1 MNDCQTQ
8 AEWDKMAAAYE
19 EFTAG
24 EDSYSNR
31 IEWPCIQKMLPALQD
46 KDIIDLGCGSGR
58 FTFLLEKEKPHTI
71 TGIDISPAMLK
82 IAEKHKAA
90 LGSQAQ
96 FFQGDI
102 CRMATDHQ
110 YDLVFSSTVF
120 HYIQELAPLFARI
133 AALLKPH
140 GQCIISQLH
149 PVYTAQ
155 YPIAREGHFPDDEEW
170 NVRYLDKNLRGYI
183 QPWIEYNDDVSN
195 FLSYSY
201 HHTLSDYFQAIT
213 SSGLTITDMAEPM
226 PPRDWQEKYPGRY
239 EAFIETPSYLIL
251 KLQKA

>member
-1 MNDCQTQ
+1 MQQTKIPLHIFFR
-8 AEWDKMAAAYE
+8 AVLVLAVP
-19 EFTAG
+19 
-24 EDSYSNR
+24 
-31 IEWPCIQKMLPALQD
+31 IALQN
-46 KDIIDLGCGSGR
+46 LLTSCGSLIDAMMIVPLGNAATAAVGVAGR

-71 TGIDISPAMLK
+71 NGIDISPAMLK